1 MEVVFVTDKSFY
13 EQAVGLM
20 KLAPVK
26 VRVEVIPAGK
36 LRRYHNVSPHRQ
48 IFDVVTMGRNL
59 VDVFK
64 IGRGYF
70 RSLRL
75 IKKYR
80 PDVVFAKGGYVCLPL
95 GYATRRLK
103 IPLVIHDSDVRPGLT
118 NRLLARFASR
128 IATGSPLENYPY
140 DKSISRYTGV
150 PIAEEYRVFSDDERR
165 QFRSELG
172 IPEQG
177 SLVVVTGGGLGARS
191 INRAVRDDI
200 DELMKAG
207 LVVYHVCG
215 KNNYEE
221 LKATVKQN
229 DNYFLVPFVYKDM
242 YKLLGAADIV
252 VSRGSATFLQELAAL
267 KKPVVVVPGKH
278 LGDQVKNASM
288 YLEAGAVAVLT
299 DDEIAQTG
307 ILSGVILELVNNSE
321 HAEAMAMNLHSFAR
335 PQAAYDTA
343 QLIRQA
349 YEEAR
354 GAQ

>member
-1 MEVVFVTDKSFY
+1 
-13 EQAVGLM
+13 
-20 KLAPVK
+20 
-26 VRVEVIPAGK
+26 
-36 LRRYHNVSPHRQ
+36 
-48 IFDVVTMGRNL
+48 MGRNL

-70 RSLRL
+70 KSLRL

-95 GYATRRLK
+95 GYAARRLK

-140 DKSISRYTGV
+140 NKAISHYTGV
-150 PIAEEYRVFSDDERR
+150 PIADEFRPFSHDERR
-165 QFRSELG
+165 QFRSELAV
-172 IPEQG
+172 PQQG
-177 SLVVVTGGGLGARS
+177 RLVVVTGGGLGARS
-191 INRAVRDDI
+191 INQAVTRDLN
-200 DELMKAG
+200 ELLEAG
-207 LVVYHVCG
+207 LVVFHVCG
-215 KNNYEE
+215 KKNYDE
-221 LKATVKQN
+221 LKAIVPQN
-229 DNYFLVPFVYKDM
+229 ENYFLVPFVYSDM

-267 KKPVVVVPGKH
+267 QKPVVVVPGKH

-288 YLEAGAVAVLT
+288 YQEAGAAVVLT
-299 DDEIAQTG
+299 DDEIAQPG
-307 ILSGVILELVNNSE
+307 KLSEAILGLVNNYES
-321 HAEAMAMNLHSFAR
+321 AEAMAMKLHRFAR

-343 QLIRQA
+343 QLIRQT

-354 GAQ
+354 